1 MAETTQPPTPANNT
15 PPATGLGE
23 ADIAALRDKYGYN
36 EIADKDEPLLAR
48 LARRLWGP
56 IPWMIEAAAI
66 LSAMVHKWE
75 DLTIILVLLVV
86 NVFIDFH
93 QESKALSALEAI
105 KAQLARETLV
115 KRDGQWR
122 SIPARELVPGDLIR
136 LRLGNI
142 VPADAVLVDGAQLEV
157 DQSALTGES
166 LPVAATGGQ
175 LVYSNS
181 IVRRGESEA
190 VVTAIGSATYFGK
203 TASLVARAAR
213 TQRSHFQQAVTRIGN
228 FLIALAGVMIAL
240 ILVVSLVRGDPFLE
254 ILRFSM
260 VLAIASIPVALPAV
274 LSVTMAVGALHLAK
288 RHAVVSRLV
297 SIEELAG
304 VDVLCSDKTGTLTQ
318 NTMTLGTIEVQP
330 GATEPEV
337 LIWAALS
344 SRREDGDALETPI
357 FEAIDAHGL
366 ADRLA
371 SYTVES
377 FTPFDPV
384 HKMTRATASDA
395 AGREP
400 FEVIKGAP
408 QAVAAACAITEA
420 DAKDIEARVEALAAE
435 GNRTIAVAFRK
446 PEADHFTFAALLP
459 MYDPPRDDSAAMIA
473 AIEDLGVEVK
483 MVTGDHAAIA
493 RTMSDRLGLSGT
505 IEEAAV
511 FIEAL
516 NGPKADAALESVA
529 GVAEVFPEH
538 KYAIVEA
545 LKRLG
550 HIVAMTG
557 DGVNDAPALRAADT
571 GIAVS
576 GATDAARA
584 AADLILLEP
593 GLGVIAEAVRQSR
606 EIFGRM
612 MSYAVFRLAE
622 TTRVILFMTLA
633 IVVFNFYP
641 VTAIMIIMLALL
653 NDIPIMAIAYDNA
666 RVERAPVRWNMRE
679 VITIGAVLGVA
690 GVISS
695 FSLFFILER
704 MGLSTETIQSMMFLK
719 LIVAGNSTIYVTRT
733 RDRHFWERPYPSRKF
748 FLSAISAVI
757 VGTIVATTGL
767 FMKRVGLEAVALIWA
782 YALAWFVFNDFLKV
796 WVYRV
801 WFPSLGSGAPRR
813 AGGGGDG
820 DGSGPGD
827 GPAGS
832 GEVGT
837 APGDGAAGTGQ

>member
-1 MAETTQPPTPANNT
+1 MAETTQPPAPANAA
-15 PPATGLGE
+15 PPPTGLGQ
-23 ADIAALRDKYGYN
+23 ADIAGLRQKYGYN
-36 EIADKDEPLLAR
+36 EIADKDEPLLSR

-66 LSAMVHKWE
+66 LSAIVHKWE

-86 NVFIDFH
+86 NVYIDFR
-93 QESKALSALEAI
+93 QESKALSALKAI
-105 KAQLARETLV
+105 KAELARDALV
-115 KRDGQWR
+115 KRDGQWQT
-122 SIPARELVPGDLIR
+122 IPARELLPGDVIR

-166 LPVAATGGQ
+166 LPVVATGGQ

-203 TASLVARAAR
+203 TASLVAKAAR
-213 TQRSHFQQAVTRIGN
+213 MQRSHFQQAVTRIGN

-240 ILVVSLVRGDPFLE
+240 ILVVSLIRHDPFLE

-274 LSVTMAVGALHLAK
+274 LSVTMAVGALHLAR

-318 NTMTLGTIEVQP
+318 NTMTLGTVE
-330 GATEPEV
+330 TEEGVSEAQV
-337 LIWAALS
+337 LVWAALA
-344 SRREDGDALETPI
+344 SRVEDADPLEKPI
-357 FEAIDAHGL
+357 FEAIEAHHLG
-366 ADRLA
+366 DRLA
-371 SYTVES
+371 GFTVES

-384 HKMTRATASDA
+384 RKMTRATAIDA
-395 AGREP
+395 ADREP

-408 QAVAAACAITEA
+408 QKILDASAVTDA
-420 DAKDIEARVEALAAE
+420 DRARIDERVEVLAAE
-435 GNRTIAVAFRK
+435 GNRTIAVARRT
-446 PEADHFTFAALLP
+446 PEADHYTFAGILP
-459 MYDPPRDDSAAMIA
+459 LFDPPRADSAAMIVE
-473 AIEDLGVEVK
+473 IEGLGIEVK
-483 MVTGDHAAIA
+483 MVTGDHTAIA
-493 RTMSDRLGLSGT
+493 RTMAGRLGLPGT
-505 IEEAAV
+505 IERADDFIAAL
-511 FIEAL
+511 EEPDAE
-516 NGPKADAALESVA
+516 AALESAA

-538 KYAIVEA
+538 KYAIVES

-550 HIVAMTG
+550 HIVGMTG

-584 AADLILLEP
+584 AADLVLLEP

-612 MSYAVFRLAE
+612 MSYALFRLAE

-641 VTAIMIIMLALL
+641 VTPIMIIILALL

-666 RVERAPVRWNMRE
+666 PAEARPVRWNMRE
-679 VITIGAVLGVA
+679 VITIGGVLGVA

-695 FSLFFILER
+695 FLLFIVLDR
-704 MGLSTETIQSMMFLK
+704 MGFDRAIIQTIIFVK
-719 LIVAGNSTIYVTRT
+719 LDVAGHSTIYVTRT
-733 RDRHFWERPYPSRKF
+733 RDRHFWQKPYPSLKF
-748 FLSAISAVI
+748 FLPAFSTRII
-757 VGTIVATTGL
+757 GTVVALLGIFMEPIGL
-767 FMKRVGLEAVALIWA
+767 GTVALIWL
-782 YALAWFVFNDFLKV
+782 YATAWFVFNDFIKV
-796 WVYRV
+796 WTYRFFLQGHGV
-801 WFPSLGSGAPRR
+801 DAASEALGDSAAP
-813 AGGGGDG
+813 
-820 DGSGPGD
+820 
-827 GPAGS
+827 
-832 GEVGT
+832 
-837 APGDGAAGTGQ
+837 